1 MYPRAKMFPDILP
14 DHINDVEGTLLDLKQ
29 NAQIALAFRNG
40 PLEKLLGGGEFSS
53 RRNFF
58 FVIRFLVWIV
68 LGHGMNSF

>member
-58 FVIRFLVWIV
+58 SLSDSLYELF
-68 LGHGMNSF
+68 